1 MLWII
6 FSFFT
11 ALFESLKDVFSKKS
25 LKNIDEY
32 VVSWS
37 LRFFALPFLLPLL
50 FFIEIPSL
58 GNKFWLALFVSGSLN
73 VIATIFYMKAIKHS
87 DLSITVPM
95 VTFTPLFLLLTSP
108 FIVGEFPTFFGLIGV
123 LLIVL
128 GSYTLNIKQR
138 HEGYLAPFR
147 ALLKEMGPKLM
158 LLVAFIWSITSNFD
172 KIGVQN
178 SSPIFWAI
186 SVNIFIILVMLPI
199 MLYKS
204 RGSIQNIRTNYKAL
218 LPVGLFS
225 ALTLIF
231 QMTAISLTL
240 VAYVISIKRT
250 SALMSVLFGHLIFK
264 EKDIRERLAGAVIMI
279 IGVLFITLS

>member
-1 MLWII
+1 MLWIL

-37 LRFFALPFLLPLL
+37 LRFFALPFLVPLL

-58 GNKFWLALFVSGSLN
+58 GNKFWLALLIGGSLN
-73 VIATIFYMKAIKHS
+73 VITTILYMKAIKHS

-108 FIVGEFPTFFGLIGV
+108 LIVGEFPSFFGLIGV
-123 LLIVL
+123 LLIVA

-138 HEGYLAPFR
+138 HEGYLAPFK
-147 ALLKEMGPKLM
+147 ALLKEKGPKLM
-158 LLVAFIWSITSNFD
+158 LLVAFIWSITSNID

-178 SSPIFWAI
+178 SSAIFWVIATD
-186 SVNIFIILVMLPI
+186 IFIALIMFPI
-199 MLYKS
+199 MIYKS
-204 RGSIQNIRTNYKAL
+204 RTNMHQILTNYKAL
-218 LPVGLFS
+218 LPIGLFS
-225 ALTLIF
+225 AIASIF
-231 QMTAISLTL
+231 QMIAISLTL

-250 SALMSVLFGHLIFK
+250 SVIMSVLFSHLIFK
-264 EKDIRERLAGAVIMI
+264 EEGVKERLLGAVVMV
-279 IGVLFITLS
+279 IGVLFIVLS